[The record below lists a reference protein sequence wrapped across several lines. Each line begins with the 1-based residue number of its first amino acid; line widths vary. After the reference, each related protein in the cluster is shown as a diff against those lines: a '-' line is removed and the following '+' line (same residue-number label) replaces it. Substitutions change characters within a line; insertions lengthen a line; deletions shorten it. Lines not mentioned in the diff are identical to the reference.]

1 MILPDVLAPN
11 LKVMFCG
18 TQAGAQSASVGAYY
32 AGRGNRFYET
42 LFRIGLTPRQLAP
55 TDYMQLLN
63 YGIGLTDIAKHTSGA
78 DKLLKAAHFDSAGLR
93 EKIVQYAPRVL
104 AFNGKRSAQA
114 FLRTQVA
121 YGLQPDQIG
130 ATRIFVLPSTSG
142 AARKFWDE
150 RYWQEL
156 ATFIQP

>member
-1 MILPDVLAPN
+1 PHLQ
-11 LKVMFCG
+11 VMFGG

-32 AGRGNRFYET
+32 AGRGNRFSET

-93 EKIVQYAPRVL
+93 GKIVQYAPRGRAFKGERCAEAVL
-104 AFNGKRSAQA
+104 R
-114 FLRTQVA
+114 
-121 YGLQPDQIG
+121 G
-130 ATRIFVLPSTSG
+130 AWGCGWKPCG
-142 AARKFWDE
+142 
-150 RYWQEL
+150 
-156 ATFIQP
+156 